1 MSGGEATAASHEFR
15 RFLSVRKV
23 GDSGLEHPVEA
34 SAEECERIAAFL
46 DVASVKALRAVFCVH
61 RWRARGIRLEGHL
74 VADVVQSCVVTL
86 EPVESHVDA
95 RFERRYLPAE
105 MIEPVEASDD
115 ILVDPDGEDPPEPL
129 THEIDLGGVVVEEL
143 ALNVDP
149 YPRKPGS
156 VFAPAEAEEGAQ
168 APASPFAA
176 LARLKGRLGPGKT

>member
-1 MSGGEATAASHEFR
+1 MTGGEGHADSHGFK
-15 RFLSVRKV
+15 RFLAVRKV
-23 GDSGLEHPVEA
+23 GDGGLEHPIEA
-34 SAEECERIAAFL
+34 SADECVRIAAFL
-46 DVASVKALRAVFCVH
+46 DVVSVKSLHAVFRVH

-86 EPVESHVDA
+86 EPVQSHVDA

-105 MIEPVEASDD
+105 MIEPVEAAQD
-115 ILVDPDGEDPPEPL
+115 ILVDPEGEDPPEPL
-129 THEIDLGGVVVEEL
+129 THEIDLGAVVVEEL
-143 ALNVDP
+143 ALNLDP

-156 VFAPAEAEEGAQ
+156 VFAPSGAGEGAP

>member
-1 MSGGEATAASHEFR
+1 MSGGETAAAGHEFK

-23 GDSGLEHPVEA
+23 GDSGLEHKVEA
-34 SAEECERIAAFL
+34 SAAECVRIAAFL
-46 DVASVKALRAVFCVH
+46 DVVSVTSLRAVFRVN

-74 VADVVQSCVVTL
+74 AADVVQSCVVTL
-86 EPVESHVDA
+86 EPVENHVDA

-105 MIEPVEASDD
+105 MIEPEQAADD

-156 VFAPAEAEEGAQ
+156 VFAPSAADDGAT

-176 LARLKGRLGPGKT
+176 LARLKGRPGPGKT

>member
-1 MSGGEATAASHEFR
+1 MNGGEGHAESHGYK
-15 RFLSVRKV
+15 RFLAVRKV
-23 GDSGLEHPVEA
+23 GDSGLEHEIEA
-34 SAEECERIAAFL
+34 SAEECGRIAAFL
-46 DVASVKALRAVFCVH
+46 DVVSVASLRAVFRVS

-86 EPVESHVDA
+86 EPVASHVDA

-105 MIEPVEASDD
+105 MIEPVQETDD

-156 VFAPAEAEEGAQ
+156 VFEPSPTEDGAP